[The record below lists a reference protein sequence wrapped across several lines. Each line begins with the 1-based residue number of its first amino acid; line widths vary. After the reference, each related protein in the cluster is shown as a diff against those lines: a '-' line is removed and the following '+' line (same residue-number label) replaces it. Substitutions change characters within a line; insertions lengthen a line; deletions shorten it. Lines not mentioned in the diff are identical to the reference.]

1 MIVYSRYT
9 RELANALIVDSE
21 TRAVELKTMLRRI
34 FSLTILLGSLLLAG
48 LPAIACA
55 DCVPTHECC
64 PKGAPASCKM
74 DGAAPVSSDFVQLG
88 CNAGVAG
95 SIASVSDDAAN
106 DFHSHL
112 KRIDVPD
119 LQTGPSISRAARV
132 ESYRSIVKSS
142 PSTFGPSSTLL
153 YLSTGRLRL

>member
-1 MIVYSRYT
+1 
-9 RELANALIVDSE
+9 
-21 TRAVELKTMLRRI
+21 MLRRI
-34 FSLTILLGSLLLAG
+34 FSLTILLGSLLLVG
-48 LPAIACA
+48 LLVIVCA
-55 DCVPTHECC
+55 DCVPTNECC
-64 PKGAPASCKM
+64 LKKPPASCKM
-74 DGAAPVSSDFVQLG
+74 DGAAPASSDFVQLG

-106 DFHSHL
+106 DYHSHP
-112 KRIDVPD
+112 KRIYVPD

-132 ESYRSIVKSS
+132 GSHRAIVKSS